1 MNGLQNNPP
10 GSTLWQA
17 SLSPGILTNPFVR
30 QGSSPRLPV
39 CKHPAEEEPMS
50 ADNKSIV
57 RLLYDEVWN
66 KRRLELVDE
75 IISPSH
81 ALHDPNL
88 TGSAVGP
95 EAYKRQVARFITA
108 FPDLRFTAGDIVGEK
123 VKLAVAWTIS
133 GTHKGEFMGIP
144 ATNKKVSVDGIT
156 INHILNGKI
165 MDSYISWDAWGAM
178 QQLGV
183 VPALG
188 QTKSLTAR

>member
-1 MNGLQNNPP
+1 M
-10 GSTLWQA
+10 ST
-17 SLSPGILTNPFVR
+17 
-30 QGSSPRLPV
+30 
-39 CKHPAEEEPMS
+39 
-50 ADNKSIV
+50 DNKAIV
-57 RLLYDEVWN
+57 RRLYEEVWN

-81 ALHDPNL
+81 ALHDPNVS
-88 TGSAVGP
+88 GSAVGP
-95 EAYKRQVARFITA
+95 EAYKRQVTRFITA
-108 FPDLRFTAGDIVGEK
+108 FPDLRLTIEDMVGENE
-123 VKLAVAWTIS
+123 KLAVAWTIS

-156 INHILNGKI
+156 INHIVNAKI